1 MVLATLNQ
9 RFDKLF
15 EKEEGGQ
22 VEVADVGGEVL
33 RLVVEHIYTGKVR
46 PNLVNRENAKEL
58 LAAGEIFEVEDL
70 KEEAAIFMA
79 KHLDKE
85 NAIDVMTKDI
95 FVGAV
100 SNNAFAWVANNFQT
114 FLDSEPLK
122 RRMFG
127 ELGVGQLS
135 HLLRQRGLMLWDKL
149 GLYLPALEREKQLF
163 FFVMAYVAHDKATRL
178 PDLARLLACL
188 KLPLLVEGKVL
199 SPAVIAE
206 GLGEKEEEMSGVLA
220 EVLEPWEGLQVS
232 FSCEVYFTPD
242 LLLQASDNLCTL
254 FTDKSKMDQAER
266 RALMESC
273 RMRYLTKNEEAS
285 DSTFCLF
292 RYATIPHSTACS
304 DVAPAT
310 NPYGAK
316 QGFSPGPRYS

>member
-1 MVLATLNQ
+1 MGFFLFLSQVETFLLFRVVLATLNQ
-9 RFDKLF
+9 KFDKLL
-15 EKEEGGQ
+15 EKEQGQ
-22 VEVADVGGEVL
+22 GEKVEIGDVRGEVL
-33 RLVVEHIYTGKVR
+33 KVVVEHIYTGKVR
-46 PNLVNRENAKEL
+46 PNLLNRENAKEL
-58 LAAGEIFEVEDL
+58 LAAGELFQLEEL

-79 KHLDKE
+79 KHLDEE

-122 RRMFG
+122 KRMFG

-135 HLLRQRGLMLWDKL
+135 HLLRQRGLMLWDKM
-149 GLYLPALEREKQLF
+149 GLYLPALERETKLF
-163 FFVMAYVAHDKATRL
+163 SFVMAYVAHDKATRL
-178 PDLARLLACL
+178 PDLTRLLACL

-206 GLGEKEEEMSGVLA
+206 GLGEKEEELSGVLA
-220 EVLEPWEGLQVS
+220 EVLEPWEGLQVGFPMKYS
-232 FSCEVYFTPD
+232 FTD
-242 LLLQASDNLCTL
+242 LLLQDSDNLCTL

-273 RMRYLTKNEEAS
+273 RMRYLTTRKSLKPNFAFQVCHYTS
-285 DSTFCLF
+285 LDC
-292 RYATIPHSTACS
+292 
-304 DVAPAT
+304 V
-310 NPYGAK
+310 
-316 QGFSPGPRYS
+316 Q